1 METHSA
7 THDKNSDGAL
17 IAATKRGD
25 ARASEELVS
34 RYGRRVFAA
43 ALRITKNRE
52 DSEDVVQ
59 ESFHK
64 AFLHLNE
71 FQERSRFSTW
81 LTRIAMNEALQLLRH
96 RREVVEISP
105 ESPDDCAKPLMRAF
119 ADRRPSPEE
128 SCWRRERKELLIE
141 AINRLGSTIRGT
153 VLLRILEDLSVK
165 ETARILGISTA
176 AVKSRLFHGR
186 RKLRRA
192 VSPDLRRSIFAASRR
207 RQSTVKF

>member
-7 THDKNSDGAL
+7 TRDKNCDGAL

-105 ESPDDCAKPLMRAF
+105 ESPDDCAKPLMRAI

>member
-1 METHSA
+1 MGTLYA
-7 THDKNSDGAL
+7 THDKYSDGAL

-34 RYGRRVFAA
+34 RYRRRVFAA

-71 FQERSRFSTW
+71 FQEKSRFSTW
-81 LTRIAMNEALQLLRH
+81 LTRIVMNEALMLLRG

-119 ADRRPSPEE
+119 VDRRPSPKE
-128 SCWRRERKELLIE
+128 SCWRRERKELLTE
-141 AINRLGSTIRGT
+141 AINGLGSTIRGA
-153 VLLRILEDLSVK
+153 VLLRIVEDQSVE

-186 RKLRRA
+186 RKLRRT
-192 VSPDLRRSIFAASRR
+192 VNPDLRRSNFAVSRVR
-207 RQSTVKF
+207 RTTIEN

>member
-1 METHSA
+1 METLHA
-7 THDKNSDGAL
+7 THNKNSDGAL

-25 ARASEELVS
+25 ARASDELVS

-71 FQERSRFSTW
+71 FQEKSRFSTW
-81 LTRIAMNEALQLLRH
+81 LTRIAMNEALRLLRR
-96 RREVVEISP
+96 RREVVEISA

-119 ADRRPSPEE
+119 VDRCPSPEE
-128 SCWRRERKELLIE
+128 SSWRQERKQLLTE
-141 AINRLGSTIRGT
+141 AINGLGSTIRGT
-153 VLLRILEDLSVK
+153 VLLRIVEDRSVQ

-186 RKLRRA
+186 RKLRRS
-192 VSPDLRRSIFAASRR
+192 VNPGLRRSIFAASRG
-207 RQSTVKF
+207 RQSTVEF